1 MSDETELETILQN
14 LQTGLECLNK
24 CGNVDSLLCKLE
36 SQGNRKV
43 LKKVKNLTLDVHKKI
58 NSIKESVSKRYKKV
72 QEHNSDSSSDK
83 DAHSDNNLN
92 TEVIHTKYK
101 KKSKNSPHPSK
112 KSNNKEVVKTSETVN
127 CDNNNSVGLDS
138 PSSDNETLAS
148 LVNDNSKS
156 TNKDEDDNDMTAV
169 NTQQL
174 KVPKIKLVDINKL
187 LALNATPLEMTTS
200 TPNKTKK
207 TVSFD
212 SSVIIQSSS
221 DEESPKKYT
230 RKSRKFEE
238 ECKENRRTRRRV
250 SKVSEEDDSDSD
262 FEPIKRSSIRQ
273 AKLKENFAKLVKKRN
288 SKRPKKEL
296 LEESSLSEGS
306 SDESEKAI
314 NTRKRCLKEKK
325 DIPEPIELD
334 TRLDD
339 SKLKSQVFIRLPKF
353 ACEQLQSLYEH
364 KKEVLEI
371 KKLAK
376 LPPMGPKSEST
387 QVKKITLTVKLNK
400 PKEVEAK
407 CDSESD
413 IGSESRS
420 SSPSSTKNQDDVI
433 SNNVQEMAAKSD
445 SASDSPNT
453 QDDMND
459 TNDRDEVESV
469 GDMPVLS
476 PPIGDGDLLEL
487 ADSCLVSA

>member
-1 MSDETELETILQN
+1 MSDETELDTILEN
-14 LQTGLECLNK
+14 LQTGLECLKK

-43 LKKVKNLTLDVHKKI
+43 LKKVKNLTLDAHKKI

-92 TEVIHTKYK
+92 TEVIHTKHK
-101 KKSKNSPHPSK
+101 KNSKNSSHPSK
-112 KSNNKEVVKTSETVN
+112 KSKNKELVKTSETVK

-156 TNKDEDDNDMTAV
+156 SNKDNDDNNMTAV
-169 NTQQL
+169 NTQL

-187 LALNATPLEMTTS
+187 LALNATSLEMTPP

-230 RKSRKFEE
+230 RKSRKLEE

-250 SKVSEEDDSDSD
+250 SKVSDEEDDSDSD

-273 AKLKENFAKLVKKRN
+273 SKLKENFAKLVKKRS
-288 SKRPKKEL
+288 SKRQKKEL

-306 SDESEKAI
+306 SDESEKDS

-334 TRLDD
+334 TKLDD
-339 SKLKSQVFIRLPKF
+339 PKLKSQVFIRLPKF
-353 ACEQLQSLYEH
+353 PCEQLQSLYEH
-364 KKEVLEI
+364 KKEVLDI

-376 LPPMGPKSEST
+376 LPPMGSKSEST
-387 QVKKITLTVKLNK
+387 KKKITLTLKLNK

-407 CDSESD
+407 CDGESD
-413 IGSESRS
+413 DSESRS
-420 SSPSSTKNQDDVI
+420 SSPSSTKNQDDAI
-433 SNNVQEMAAKSD
+433 SNNVQEMAAKCD

-453 QDDMND
+453 QDDTND
-459 TNDRDEVESV
+459 TNDRDEVESI